1 MEDAGAAK
9 VGPDD
14 LQAMRPHS
22 KPNMPSPF
30 GRLLDRATYWDLMIV
45 ASATLLVSSTY
56 FWLAPQSQ
64 GALFEGRALTF
75 PEAVYLSIVTFTS
88 LGYGDVLPVGFGR
101 VVAVLDV
108 ACGLL
113 LTAVLIGKVASE
125 RQASLLLLLH
135 TSDTQRRIS
144 AFAKELANIR
154 GALSEKSESEAT
166 TKSNRAEL
174 YSLRTLTQSISNYMS
189 FNGFQAGIVEFGN
202 FSALSALYDELDLAF
217 EVCSRIVHGSGKN
230 SDAVVMARAV
240 SCCTRIYVLVR
251 LMSRLHRSAATRSSL
266 FGTVLIS
273 LRLKKPASL
282 TLAEAAAKN
291 KSELLFQSMAIGLG
305 KAEAWKARGYHS
317 LQLERVLAE
326 MPSGSKDGWGNQ
338 VHKLIAAKLGI
349 SNSVAS
355 KCVAT
360 LVELGRL
367 PK

>member
-1 MEDAGAAK
+1 MEDMGGAKA
-9 VGPDD
+9 GPDD
-14 LQAMRPHS
+14 LKAMRPHS

-30 GRLLDRATYWDLMIV
+30 GRLLDRSSYADLMII

-56 FWLAPQSQ
+56 FWLAPQGQ
-64 GALFEGRALTF
+64 GALVEGRAPTF

-144 AFAKELANIR
+144 AFAKELTNIS
-154 GALSEKSESEAT
+154 GALSDQPESEVT
-166 TKSNRAEL
+166 IKVNGAEL
-174 YSLRTLTQSISNYMS
+174 DSLRTLIQAIGNYMS

-202 FSALSALYDELDLAF
+202 FSTLSALYNELDIAF
-217 EVCSRIVHGSGKN
+217 DVCLRIVLRSGEN
-230 SDAVVMARAV
+230 SDTVVMARGV
-240 SCCTRIYVLVR
+240 SCCTRIFVLVR
-251 LMSRLHRSAATRSSL
+251 LMNRLHRSAAMKSSL
-266 FGTVLIS
+266 FGTLLIS

-282 TLAEAAAKN
+282 TLAEAAAKS

-305 KAEAWKARGYHS
+305 RAEAWKARGYHS

-326 MPSGSKDGWGNQ
+326 MPNGPKDGWGNQ
-338 VHKLIAAKLGI
+338 VHKPIAAKLGV

-355 KCVAT
+355 KCIAK
-360 LVELGRL
+360 LLELGRL